1 MTERLYYHDPDLLEF
16 DAAIVAIGTLDDNY
30 YVELNRSAFYPT
42 SGGQLHDTGA
52 LNGVPVVDVIES
64 PEGNVRHVARNAPG
78 NVGDTVHGRIDSA
91 RRLRNRQM
99 HTAQHIL
106 SQLFIR
112 YMDAKTVSVH
122 LGEEYG
128 AVELDVEKIED
139 DKMVEIERA
148 ANEFLWAAHPVDII
162 FADDAEIARMPL
174 RKVPQRK
181 GKLRVIKI
189 DELDYSACGGT
200 HCRNTAQVGIIK
212 LVGQEKLRGHVLVKF
227 LSGIQA
233 VEDYAK
239 RYDVSDRLSR
249 ALTCSILD
257 LEENVNRILGEHKSL
272 RKELATLHREL
283 IPVRSVE
290 LASRARPLAK
300 VNAVVEDVSHFD
312 ASIVNELAGDVAARV
327 NGIAILAVGS
337 RLVIAICEGSR
348 LHAGQLVKQFVA
360 RTGLKGGGSNRQAQ
374 VGGADPKLLDQY
386 AKLFESFISNV

>member
-112 YMDAKTVSVH
+112 YMDAETV
-122 LGEEYG
+122 
-128 AVELDVEKIED
+128 
-139 DKMVEIERA
+139 
-148 ANEFLWAAHPVDII
+148 NEFLWAAHPVDII

-272 RKELATLHREL
+272 RKEVATLHREL

-337 RLVIAICEGSR
+337 RLVIAICEGSG